1 MKTKTFFLVVLV
13 FLLPLLAFTAAAQE
27 QPANLVGFV
36 AADSAI
42 NVRNRPNGAV
52 ITSLPPNRSVLILE
66 ANSDGTW
73 FSVELPDGSAGWVSA
88 SLLRVVES
96 AVPADLVPITPENA
110 ERLEMITE
118 FASTLAGGMA
128 FSPDG
133 QMLASYSWQGTV
145 EVYDVRTKILIA
157 TLSHGQNV
165 VTDGAFSPDGSEF
178 ASSSFDGSVKIW
190 NTQTWGERTALVG
203 HRIGV
208 NGLAYSPDGER
219 LASIGSDGLVIIW
232 NVRTGERELQLET
245 NADDQLNDVV
255 FSPDG
260 AFVAAAGEY
269 PRFRVFV
276 WDAATGTQQWFKSVS
291 SSARLTF
298 SSDGGTLYVLSY
310 GATVSGYDVQ
320 DGSLTTSFSGVNGNA
335 VVSIDINPA
344 GTLLATGVWNPGRFG
359 LIDVASED
367 ILFSD
372 ESQDLSRTSAIK
384 VVFSPDGRL
393 LMTSDSDSVINMWG
407 VRGG

>member
-13 FLLPLLAFTAAAQE
+13 FLLPLLAFTTAAQE

-52 ITSLPPNRSVLILE
+52 ITSLPSNRSVPILE

-110 ERLEMITE
+110 GRLEMITE

-232 NVRTGERELQLET
+232 NVRTGERELQMET
-245 NADDQLNDVV
+245 DADDQLNEVV

-260 AFVAAAGEY
+260 AFVAASGEY

-276 WDAATGTQQWFKSVS
+276 WDAATGTQQWFKPVS

-359 LIDVASED
+359 LIDVATEE

>member
-1 MKTKTFFLVVLV
+1 MKTKAFFLVVLV
-13 FLLPLLAFTAAAQE
+13 FLLALLAFTAAAQE

-52 ITSLPPNRSVLILE
+52 ITSLPSNRSVPILE

-96 AVPADLVPITPENA
+96 AVPADLVPITPENVG
-110 ERLEMITE
+110 RLEMITE

-165 VTDGAFSPDGSEF
+165 VTDGAFSSDGSEF

-260 AFVAAAGEY
+260 AFVAVAGEY